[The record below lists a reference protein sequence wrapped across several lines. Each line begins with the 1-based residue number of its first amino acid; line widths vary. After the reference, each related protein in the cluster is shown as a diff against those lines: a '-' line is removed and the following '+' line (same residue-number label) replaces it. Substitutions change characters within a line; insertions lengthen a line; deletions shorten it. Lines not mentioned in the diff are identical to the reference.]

1 MECPA
6 QFVEF
11 GFQLM
16 LVDREAAGE
25 AQAGE
30 VIEFFRN
37 RLDLDATVTEIFT
50 GHFRLAVPA
59 HAASH
64 LKLTWADGA
73 MGVMV
78 HAVSSDSTGMAS
90 AMPVGQ
96 LRCSAD
102 TR

>member
-6 QFVEF
+6 QIIEF
-11 GFQLM
+11 GFQLA

-50 GHFRLAVPA
+50 CHFRLAVPA

-64 LKLTWADGA
+64 LQLTWAGGFGV
-73 MGVMV
+73 MGVTV
-78 HAVSSDSTGMAS
+78 HTVSSDSTGMA
-90 AMPVGQ
+90 ACHARRTIAV
-96 LRCSAD
+96 LC
-102 TR
+102 

>member
-11 GFQLM
+11 GFQLV
-16 LVDREAAGE
+16 LVDHEAAGE
-25 AQAGE
+25 AQTGE
-30 VIEFFRN
+30 VIEVFRN

-50 GHFRLAVPA
+50 CHFRLALPA

-64 LKLTWADGA
+64 LQLTWPGDT

-78 HAVSSDSTGMAS
+78 HAVSSDSTGMATCHARWTI
-90 AMPVGQ
+90 AM
-96 LRCSAD
+96 RC
-102 TR
+102 